1 MANTKRTKRKLGFYY
16 LSINRDSGLVEIFK
30 NTINHIR
37 LKNKD
42 DRKYDL
48 GNNRFC
54 FLDYCDIRNGEERY
68 CLIIKSAKY
77 NHIPKLIHKDT
88 LEERNNP
95 KQKEEG
101 EVEKTHIVIKVL
113 DNSICLISDRH
124 QGGVTITQLISYLNK
139 FIQHDDGNDAKF
151 NYEKVLNEDFL
162 NEIDNL
168 ERVIQADLIVDRM
181 LLGSE
186 ALNFSER
193 TEHIKQYMTLTVKA
207 EPKHSIID
215 AVKEWFRKIGGVNS
229 KIYRI
234 RIKGKNEDNN
244 QVVLNTDGIEKQ
256 EYIEVNVDEETG
268 EVQSIELLEQINQI
282 LNTFD

>member
-1 MANTKRTKRKLGFYY
+1 M
-16 LSINRDSGLVEIFK
+16 
-30 NTINHIR
+30 
-37 LKNKD
+37 
-42 DRKYDL
+42 
-48 GNNRFC
+48 
-54 FLDYCDIRNGEERY
+54 
-68 CLIIKSAKY
+68 
-77 NHIPKLIHKDT
+77 
-88 LEERNNP
+88 
-95 KQKEEG
+95 
-101 EVEKTHIVIKVL
+101 
-113 DNSICLISDRH
+113 
-124 QGGVTITQLISYLNK
+124 
-139 FIQHDDGNDAKF
+139 
-151 NYEKVLNEDFL
+151 
-162 NEIDNL
+162 
-168 ERVIQADLIVDRM
+168 
-181 LLGSE
+181 
-186 ALNFSER
+186 